1 MRTVPAD
8 QAFSDWRK
16 LADTIRHQPVRVV
29 GGTEG
34 AMVVMS
40 EAEYQKLMGQ
50 AWDRLLA
57 SMDRLSEEAKASG
70 LTEEKLEELLAD
82 ES

>member
-1 MRTVPAD
+1 MKTIQAE
-8 QAFSDWRK
+8 QAFGDLHK
-16 LADTIRHQPVRVV
+16 LANSIRQQPIKVV
-29 GGTEG
+29 SAAEG

-57 SMDRLSEEAKASG
+57 SMDRLTAEAEASG
-70 LTEEKLEELLAD
+70 LTEERLGELLAD

>member
-1 MRTVPAD
+1 MRTVQAD

-16 LADTIRHQPVRVV
+16 LADDIRREPVKVV
-29 GGTEG
+29 GEAAC

-40 EAEYQKLMGQ
+40 EAEYQKLVGQ
-50 AWDRLLA
+50 AWDRLFA
-57 SMDRLSEEAKASG
+57 SMDRLAAEAQASG
-70 LTEEKLEELLAD
+70 LTEEKLDELLAD

>member
-1 MRTVPAD
+1 MRTVPVD

-16 LADTIRHQPVRVV
+16 LADAIRHQPVRVV
-29 GGTEG
+29 GGGEG

-40 EAEYQKLMGQ
+40 ESEYQKLMGQ

-70 LTEEKLEELLAD
+70 LTEEKLEVLLAD

>member
-16 LADTIRHQPVRVV
+16 LVESIRREPVRVES
-29 GGTEG
+29 GIEG

-40 EAEYQKLMGQ
+40 ETEYQKLKGL

-57 SMDRLSEEAKASG
+57 SMDRMAAEAATSG
-70 LTEEKLEELLAD
+70 LTEAKLDELLAD

>member
-1 MRTVPAD
+1 MRTVPAE

-29 GGTEG
+29 GGAEG

-57 SMDRLSEEAKASG
+57 SMDRLSEEAKASS